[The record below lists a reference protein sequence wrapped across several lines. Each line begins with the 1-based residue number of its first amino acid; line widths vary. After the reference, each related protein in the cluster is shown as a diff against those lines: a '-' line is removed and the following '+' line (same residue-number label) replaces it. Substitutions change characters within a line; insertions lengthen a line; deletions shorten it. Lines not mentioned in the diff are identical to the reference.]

1 MNDVTF
7 LKHFH
12 VLAFQILLSSFQ
24 SKNYP
29 SIAKLVHAVTIFSDQ
44 IFSSSVNCPSRHSP
58 YLDIIAEVSDVMHSG
73 VTLFKRVHLKTS

>member
-12 VLAFQILLSSFQ
+12 VLAFQILSSFQ

-44 IFSSSVNCPSRHSP
+44 IFSSSVKCPSRHSL
-58 YLDIIAEVSDVMHSG
+58 YFDIIAEVSDVMHS
-73 VTLFKRVHLKTS
+73 VVRLRVHLKTS